1 MVGPICPGQFSSA
14 QGKKKKKKKRGWCAG
29 LPGWH
34 EKVWKW
40 CCLPACDVTSPLV
53 MSPPHLWCH
62 LPACDV
68 TVTVRHR
75 QRRVSL
81 HSSPEASCSRVH
93 LSCSS
98 SWGAAVYGVAQS
110 RTRLKWLS
118 SSSSSSSF
126 LGLYT
131 KLCLELS
138 SILCW
143 FIWKYAVSV
152 TGVLLYVFTY
162 TCIHM

>member
-14 QGKKKKKKKRGWCAG
+14 QGKKKKKKETG
-29 LPGWH
+29 LMCRFARMAW
-34 EKVWKW
+34 ESMKVM
-40 CCLPACDVTSPLV
+40 LPPR
-53 MSPPHLWCH
+53 LWCH

>member
-14 QGKKKKKKKRGWCAG
+14 QGEKKRKKETGPMCRFARMAWESMKVM
-29 LPGWH
+29 LP
-34 EKVWKW
+34 
-40 CCLPACDVTSPLV
+40 PL
-53 MSPPHLWCH
+53 
-62 LPACDV
+62 CDV
-68 TVTVRHR
+68 TVTVSHR
-75 QRRVSL
+75 ERRVSL
-81 HSSPEASCSRVH
+81 HSSPEASCSRMH

-98 SWGAAVYGVAQS
+98 TWWAAVYGVAQS
-110 RTRLKWLS
+110 QTRLKWL